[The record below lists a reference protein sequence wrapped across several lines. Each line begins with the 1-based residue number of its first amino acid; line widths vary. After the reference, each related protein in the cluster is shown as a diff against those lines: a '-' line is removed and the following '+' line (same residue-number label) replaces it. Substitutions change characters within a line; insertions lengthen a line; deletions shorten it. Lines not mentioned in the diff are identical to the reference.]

1 MRTARTSS
9 TSRLRSDSVLM
20 TGTVWMRRG
29 ARAHSRK
36 SDYNLPPQLLV
47 AVRSPPYFA
56 RGKTPLRLRSGQD
69 QAKKED
75 RHAAYQS
82 PHKFNVQTRPID
94 CPTCSSPDVYVVATA
109 PTGSSHIPRHK
120 RPDFLRKVQSRHR

>member
-9 TSRLRSDSVLM
+9 TSHLRSDSVLT

-36 SDYNLPPQLLV
+36 SGLQPSQ
-47 AVRSPPYFA
+47 
-56 RGKTPLRLRSGQD
+56 
-69 QAKKED
+69 KKED

-82 PHKFNVQTRPID
+82 PHKCNVQTHPID

-120 RPDFLRKVQSRHR
+120 RPDYLRKVQSRHR